1 MGNESSKFNQIFS
14 ELTVSGN
21 KLVLKAEQIVLP
33 ETLHK

>member
-14 ELTVSGN
+14 ELTVCGN
-21 KLVLKAEQIVLP
+21 KLDLKAEQIVLP

>member
-14 ELTVSGN
+14 ELTVRGN
-21 KLVLKAEQIVLP
+21 KLDLKAEQIVLP